1 GAAVSPQEPRGEL
14 EGLSSV
20 ELMQEQNAGGQV
32 ADLAAGLDF
41 GPALGELRHDLAG
54 LVLQGACEDVVAPQP
69 GEGGLTLDRG
79 LPPDGERLVLVHDV
93 SEKAR
98 LGLPEAEGVD
108 RRGVPDPH
116 RPLSRSSRTAF
127 TPAPVGSPGRGIFQN
142 PFGSFPE
149 PSRTSPA
156 RASSR
161 RWVGTSASPR
171 PTGTILAIGFP
182 RSVTMTSSPALT
194 RARYSLRVAFSFAT
208 VVMAPDSPRVLQESR
223 HPVTDI
229 GIGRLIDLVLSD
241 ARRAAQAGE
250 LTVRDHGLARG
261 PGGLERRLEV
271 VFPRGRERGYADH
284 RLVLTLAADSGLPVR
299 AIVHDR
305 DDGVVAEYAYRDLK
319 LDAELTAADFDA
331 ANPAYGFP
339 RWRWQLK

>member
-1 GAAVSPQEPRGEL
+1 
-14 EGLSSV
+14 
-20 ELMQEQNAGGQV
+20 MQEQNAGGQV

-41 GPALGELRHDLAG
+41 GPALGKLRHDLPG
-54 LVLQGACEDVVAPQP
+54 LVLLGAREDVVAPQP

-79 LPPDGERLVLVHDV
+79 LPPDDERLVVVHDV

-98 LGLPEAEGVD
+98 LGLPEAEGDD
-108 RRGVPDPH
+108 RRGVPEFH
-116 RPLSRSSRTAF
+116 RPPSRSSRRAF
-127 TPAPVGSPGRGIFQN
+127 TPAPVGSAGRGIFQN

-156 RASSR
+156 RASSS

-208 VVMAPDSPRVLQESR
+208 GALVMNGLLWSLRYDQYSHEAGMLGPFIRV
-223 HPVTDI
+223 
-229 GIGRLIDLVLSD
+229 GIAVPLVLG
-241 ARRAAQAGE
+241 AVVLGLGPPRGCRRGATA
-250 LTVRDHGLARG
+250 ARG
-261 PGGLERRLEV
+261 G
-271 VFPRGRERGYADH
+271 
-284 RLVLTLAADSGLPVR
+284 AAHSGLPVGV
-299 AIVHDR
+299 IVHDR
-305 DDGVVAEYAYRDLK
+305 DDGVVAEYAFRDLK

>member
-1 GAAVSPQEPRGEL
+1 MLGPFIRVGIAGLLVLAAVALG
-14 EGLSSV
+14 
-20 ELMQEQNAGGQV
+20 
-32 ADLAAGLDF
+32 LAAPAAGE
-41 GPALGELRHDLAG
+41 GPAALLLGMEAAYARVEGYTALFVR
-54 LVLQGACEDVVAPQP
+54 QEVV
-69 GEGGLTLDRG
+69 G
-79 LPPDGERLVLVHDV
+79 
-93 SEKAR
+93 
-98 LGLPEAEGVD
+98 
-108 RRGVPDPH
+108 GVP
-116 RPLSRSSRTAF
+116 RPREEALLKWRRPGLMYLRWTAG
-127 TPAPVGSPGRGIFQN
+127 PPVGREILYVPGRN
-142 PFGSFPE
+142 DDRMLVRE
-149 PSRTSPA
+149 PDLL
-156 RASSR
+156 R
-161 RWVGTSASPR
+161 R
-171 PTGTILAIGFP
+171 
-182 RSVTMTSSPALT
+182 
-194 RARYSLRVAFSFAT
+194 FAT

-271 VFPRGRERGYADH
+271 VFPRGRERGYAGH

-339 RWRWQLK
+339 RWRWQVK